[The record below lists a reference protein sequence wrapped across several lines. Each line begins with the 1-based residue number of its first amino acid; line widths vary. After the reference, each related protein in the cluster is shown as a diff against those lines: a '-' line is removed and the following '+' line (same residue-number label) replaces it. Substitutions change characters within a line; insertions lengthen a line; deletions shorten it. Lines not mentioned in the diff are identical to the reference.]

1 MHHTLCHPTLRRAV
15 QFRTN
20 GKNGYRPKCGCFNQK
35 QPIQRS
41 ITNDH
46 FVCRLFAYRMRWSFQ
61 PRSRL
66 FIYAIFKRKT
76 TASCAFALCTHQWLS
91 MACVCVRVC
100 VMFTLIFIQN
110 DKMRQSLDIY
120 ITNCTAWTFGLFV
133 FHILCFIFLSFLLF
147 WSFIHFVHTHF
158 SFSRAMVSIC
168 ALLLHSRNINI
179 CTHCSNTYIV
189 LTTRNENIQTTK
201 TTTTMTP
208 MNIESECKWTDS
220 SPNGCCV
227 YTIFPF
233 SVSHSHNFKSLPDR
247 CDVMWCVWPFS
258 ICTEWIHL
266 NAIVFGHS
274 GRFLLLPLFVWPTFL
289 SRCNERACVYLR
301 RFLFLSASCV
311 FV

>member
-1 MHHTLCHPTLRRAV
+1 MCIRVVHSSVAFNGLCVCASVCNVHSHIHTERQNASKSRYLHNKLYRLDIWA
-15 QFRTN
+15 FR
-20 GKNGYRPKCGCFNQK
+20 F
-35 QPIQRS
+35 S
-41 ITNDH
+41 H
-46 FVCRLFAYRMRWSFQ
+46 FVFL
-61 PRSRL
+61 
-66 FIYAIFKRKT
+66 
-76 TASCAFALCTHQWLS
+76 
-91 MACVCVRVC
+91 
-100 VMFTLIFIQN
+100 
-110 DKMRQSLDIY
+110 
-120 ITNCTAWTFGLFV
+120 
-133 FHILCFIFLSFLLF
+133 FLSFLLF

-233 SVSHSHNFKSLPDR
+233 FVSHSHNFKSLPDR

-301 RFLFLSASCV
+301 RFLFLSAPCV
-311 FV
+311 FA